1 MAEAK
6 LNKKIQKKVA
16 TRAAFI
22 KVVKNTVDD
31 LNIIYNDYKHERHYE
46 ELLSCQEL
54 ITQLSRM
61 RIIAQVRKITN
72 VTQEEIIDLLHKFEK
87 LMLHKKRLLI

>member
-16 TRAAFI
+16 THAACI
-22 KVVKNTVDD
+22 EVVKNTVED

-46 ELLSCQEL
+46 EL
-54 ITQLSRM
+54 IT
-61 RIIAQVRKITN
+61 
-72 VTQEEIIDLLHKFEK
+72 
-87 LMLHKKRLLI
+87 

>member
-22 KVVKNTVDD
+22 NVVKNTVEV
-31 LNIIYNDYKHERHYE
+31 LNIIYNDYKHGRHYE
-46 ELLSCQEL
+46 ELLRCQEV
-54 ITQLSRM
+54 
-61 RIIAQVRKITN
+61 IIAQVQKIN
-72 VTQEEIIDLLHKFEK
+72 EYEIREGFNFEQFINREIIILNTFLVVSFV
-87 LMLHKKRLLI
+87 